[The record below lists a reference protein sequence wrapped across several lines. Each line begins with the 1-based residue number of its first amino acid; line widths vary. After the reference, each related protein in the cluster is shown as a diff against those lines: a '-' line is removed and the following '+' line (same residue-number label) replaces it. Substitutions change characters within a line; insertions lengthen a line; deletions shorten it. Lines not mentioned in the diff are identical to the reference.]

1 MKRFLALLVLGV
13 LAILSLASVPQA
25 AAATNSS
32 AAAFVCT
39 LSTDT
44 SSATTATG
52 PATPVTGFPA
62 AAPFSC
68 VENDKALTDA
78 HFKLKAVAPDAI
90 GNVYELWI
98 KGGGDD

>member
-52 PATPVTGFPA
+52 PATPVAGFGSGN
-62 AAPFSC
+62 SC
-68 VENDKALTDA
+68 VVNDKALTDA
-78 HFKLKAVAPDAI
+78 HFKLKAVETAGAADT
-90 GNVYELWI
+90 VYELWI